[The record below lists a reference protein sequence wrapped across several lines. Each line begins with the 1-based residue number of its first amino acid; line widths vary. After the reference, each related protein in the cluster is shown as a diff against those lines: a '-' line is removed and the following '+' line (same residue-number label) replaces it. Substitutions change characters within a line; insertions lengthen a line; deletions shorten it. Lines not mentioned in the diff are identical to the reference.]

1 MTQSQQTTKDSHPVE
16 DQAGTSTKSVS
27 GVTSAEAT
35 FRSIVTEMLL
45 TDNRFVGLSRYV
57 NEIKFWWSHAIDT
70 ACAGAGFIFF
80 NPDFWAKLDPERRKT
95 VVAHEIWHL
104 ILNHLE
110 RGKGLDPESYNIAGD
125 YVINWQLKEDGF
137 VTDNPFG
144 DIDILLDGQYAGKS
158 TEQIYAQVHKE
169 RKQDPKSHA
178 PSGAPTAGQI
188 EDLIKEALDGT
199 GKDIGQQKKEDDAKR
214 DSVVAQAAAGDGDG
228 STDRFLTTQ
237 GLKVFIKE
245 ASYEEIFQPWLTD
258 PLSGGKRTYMR
269 PSRRQVRGGLRLKGK
284 YPKRGRKNRLSHLV
298 YCLDT
303 SGSITD
309 VQGRQFLRS
318 AKTLKERLNPSLM
331 TVMMWGSRIVFEKTF
346 REDEELD
353 NIRILAGGGTNLRP
367 VYNRLK
373 NLNPE
378 CAVIFT
384 DLEFDMPPKPEW
396 ETIWFVP
403 DLGIPDYWL
412 QKVNYGD
419 VYLIPEAKK

>member
-1 MTQSQQTTKDSHPVE
+1 MTQSQQTIENSSQAD
-16 DQAGTSTKSVS
+16 DQSSNAKSQ
-27 GVTSAEAT
+27 VTSAEGT

-45 TDNRFVGLSRYV
+45 TDNRFVGLARYV

-70 ACAGAGFIFF
+70 ACAGHGFIFF
-80 NPDFWAKLDPERRKT
+80 NPDFWAKLDNERRKT

-104 ILNHLE
+104 VLNHLD
-110 RGKGLDPESYNIAGD
+110 RGEGLDPESYNIAGD

-144 DIDILLDGQYAGKS
+144 DIDILLDSQYAGKS
-158 TEQIYAQVHKE
+158 TEQIYAQVHRE
-169 RKQDPKSHA
+169 RKKDPSSHA
-178 PSGAPTAGQI
+178 PSGAPTKGQI

-199 GKDIGQQKKEDDAKR
+199 GKDIGQQKKENDAKR
-214 DSVVAQAAAGDGDG
+214 DSACQQAAAGDADG

-237 GLKVFIKE
+237 GIKVFIKE
-245 ASYEEIFQPWLTD
+245 ASYETIFEPWLTD

-269 PSRRQVRGGLRLKGK
+269 PSRRQIRGGLRLKGK
-284 YPKRGRKNRLSHLV
+284 YPKRGKQNRLAHLV
-298 YCLDT
+298 YALDT

-309 VQGRQFLRS
+309 VQGNQFLRS

-346 REDEELD
+346 KEDETLD
-353 NIRILAGGGTNLRP
+353 NIRIVSGGGTNLRP
-367 VYNRLK
+367 VYQRLK
-373 NLNPE
+373 KINPE

-384 DLEFDMPPKPEW
+384 DLEFDMPAQPDW

-403 DLGIPDYWL
+403 DLGIADYYL
-412 QKVNYGD
+412 QKVHYGD